1 VENFVHDSPET
12 QAIRQRMEEVRG
24 DLNTGFQG
32 IVNEAR
38 DIGDWTYYVK
48 TYPWA
53 VLGVS
58 LVAGYLIAPRLG
70 FGLKPQTEPPDVV
83 SDSNRSN
90 SPTSKGSVSGR
101 VLSFVGHLVVR
112 GVTAYLLQH
121 ADRLFESKSIKPDP
135 IDHNEESHY
144 EKSHS

>member
-1 VENFVHDSPET
+1 MAVKNFVSNSPET

-32 IVNEAR
+32 IVSDAR

-58 LVAGYLIAPRLG
+58 LVAGYLVAPRLG
-70 FGLKPQTEPPDVV
+70 FGTNKQTEPAGVATG
-83 SDSNRSN
+83 SNGSN
-90 SPTSKGSVSGR
+90 PPPLKNSVSGK
-101 VLSFVGHLVVR
+101 VLSFVGNLVMR
-112 GVTAYLLQH
+112 GATAYVLQH
-121 ADRLFESKSIKPDP
+121 ADRLFESKAV
-135 IDHNEESHY
+135 
-144 EKSHS
+144 KSNPNGHP

>member
-1 VENFVHDSPET
+1 MENFIHDSPQT

-32 IVNEAR
+32 IVNDAR

-58 LVAGYLIAPRLG
+58 LVAGYLVAPRLG
-70 FGLKPQTEPPDVV
+70 LWKQPQTQPQTQPLHDALNSNNSNAPPL
-83 SDSNRSN
+83 
-90 SPTSKGSVSGR
+90 PPPHGSVSGK
-101 VLSFVGHLVVR
+101 VLSFVGNLVMR
-112 GVTAYLLQH
+112 GATAYVLQH
-121 ADRLFESKSIKPDP
+121 ADKLFEAKTIKSNQNDRP
-135 IDHNEESHY
+135 
-144 EKSHS
+144 

>member
-1 VENFVHDSPET
+1 MENFIHDSPET
-12 QAIRQRMEEVRG
+12 QAIRKRMEEVRG

-32 IVNEAR
+32 IVNDAR

-70 FGLKPQTEPPDVV
+70 FGTKPQTARQDVASGSDGSNPP
-83 SDSNRSN
+83 
-90 SPTSKGSVSGR
+90 PLKSKVSGK
-101 VLSFVGHLVVR
+101 VLSFVGNLVIR
-112 GVTAYLLQH
+112 GATAYVLQH
-121 ADRLFESKSIKPDP
+121 ADRLFESKADKSNAN
-135 IDHNEESHY
+135 DHP
-144 EKSHS
+144 

>member
-1 VENFVHDSPET
+1 MENFVHDSPET

-32 IVNEAR
+32 IVNDAR

-58 LVAGYLIAPRLG
+58 LVAGFLIAPRLG
-70 FGLKPQTEPPDVV
+70 FGKQPQTQPVEGASNLNNSNAPPLPPHG
-83 SDSNRSN
+83 NI
-90 SPTSKGSVSGR
+90 SGK
-101 VLSFVGHLVVR
+101 VLSFVGNLVMR
-112 GVTAYLLQH
+112 GATAYVLQH
-121 ADRLFESKSIKPDP
+121 ADKLFQAKTIKSNQNDRP
-135 IDHNEESHY
+135 
-144 EKSHS
+144 

>member
-1 VENFVHDSPET
+1 MGNFIHDSPET

-32 IVNEAR
+32 IVSDAR

-58 LVAGYLIAPRLG
+58 LVSGYLVAPRLG
-70 FGLKPQTEPPDVV
+70 FGTKPQTEPAYVA
-83 SDSNRSN
+83 SGSNGSH
-90 SPTSKGSVSGR
+90 PPPLKGSASGK
-101 VLSFVGHLVVR
+101 VLSFVGNLAMR
-112 GVTAYLLQH
+112 AATAYMLQH
-121 ADRLFESKSIKPDP
+121 ADRLFESKAVKLNQN
-135 IDHNEESHY
+135 DHH
-144 EKSHS
+144 EKSLF

>member
-1 VENFVHDSPET
+1 MENFEHDSPET

-32 IVNEAR
+32 IVSDAR

-58 LVAGYLIAPRLG
+58 LIAGYLVAPRLG
-70 FGLKPQTEPPDVV
+70 FWKHSRAQSADVP
-83 SDSNRSN
+83 SGSNGSN
-90 SPTSKGSVSGR
+90 APTSRGSASGK
-101 VLSFVGHLVVR
+101 VLSFVGNLVMR
-112 GVTAYLLQH
+112 GATAYVLQH
-121 ADRLFESKSIKPDP
+121 ADRLFESKAVKSNQN
-135 IDHNEESHY
+135 DHHVR
-144 EKSHS
+144 HFP